1 MFELPT
7 PSPHLPPVNPHE
19 HYLSAEAD
27 EVIDYL
33 EKMKTMTKTK
43 YNEAKTR
50 IEDNAYA
57 IKSTLDKEHESAKVE
72 LSIYKQRVDRNSEK
86 LDQNIQ
92 ELTDYTMTQQTRVQD
107 ALDSLKR
114 GDSTDLV
121 AIRESSNDLAELEI
135 LTSKLEKDVDQY
147 KKQTPKS
154 YIGSSTK
161 DIVTQ
166 DLQAILTVSNYTCSG
181 LDETDY
187 VTVNPLTEF

>member
-1 MFELPT
+1 
-7 PSPHLPPVNPHE
+7 
-19 HYLSAEAD
+19 
-27 EVIDYL
+27 
-33 EKMKTMTKTK
+33 MKTMTKTK

-86 LDQNIQ
+86 LDQSIQ
-92 ELTDYTMTQQTRVQD
+92 ELIDHTMTQQTRVQD

-114 GDSTDLV
+114 GDSTGLV